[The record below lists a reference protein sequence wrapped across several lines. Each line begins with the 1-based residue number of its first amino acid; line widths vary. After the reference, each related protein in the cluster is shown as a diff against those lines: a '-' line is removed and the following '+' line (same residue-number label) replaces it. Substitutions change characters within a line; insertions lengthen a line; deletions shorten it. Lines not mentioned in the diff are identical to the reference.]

1 MTLRE
6 SYVEREL
13 RKYVVSLGGKFIKIR
28 GGGLPDR
35 LIVLP
40 DSIIGFLEVKRP
52 GERLRKLQFHELQ
65 ELRDLGQRAGW
76 CDSVESGKQFIDEL
90 RGLS

>member
-6 SYVEREL
+6 SYVEKEL

-40 DSIIGFLEVKRP
+40 KGVIGFLEIKRP
-52 GERLRKLQFHELQ
+52 NERPRKLQVQELK
-65 ELRDLGQRAGW
+65 ELRDLHQQAGW
-76 CDSVESGKQFIDEL
+76 CDSIESGKQFIDSL
-90 RGLS
+90 RGSP